1 LYRAGG
7 APSSSSMPWLTWQ
20 QSTRRLLDI
29 VLKA

>member
-7 APSSSSMPWLTWQ
+7 APSSSMPWLTWQ

-29 VLKA
+29 VLNA